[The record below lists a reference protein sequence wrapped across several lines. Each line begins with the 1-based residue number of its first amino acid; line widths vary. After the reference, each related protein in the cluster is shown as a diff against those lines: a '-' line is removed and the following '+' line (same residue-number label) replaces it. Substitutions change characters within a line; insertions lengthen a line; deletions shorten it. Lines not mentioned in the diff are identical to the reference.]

1 MFIND
6 DNKSL
11 GLYLLIQIPDIQL
24 HNSYLSL
31 NSCYYHQYGNCLHK
45 NSFLYLNNNQLKKN
59 INHYKS
65 LTINASARICIWAIA
80 SFKYGSQKQRLS
92 FRYHQFLNILQIAQ
106 SINSRKPWNWIYCR
120 KSILTRYPSN
130 AKLGIASSSNINAV
144 FVYFRKT
151 KAQLL

>member
-11 GLYLLIQIPDIQL
+11 GLHLLIQIPDIQL

-45 NSFLYLNNNQLKKN
+45 NSFQHLNNNQLKKN

-65 LTINASARICIWAIA
+65 LTINASARICI
-80 SFKYGSQKQRLS
+80 
-92 FRYHQFLNILQIAQ
+92 
-106 SINSRKPWNWIYCR
+106 
-120 KSILTRYPSN
+120 
-130 AKLGIASSSNINAV
+130 
-144 FVYFRKT
+144 
-151 KAQLL
+151 